1 MSTGRPSTHEKC
13 VFKAGSVVLARQL
26 DFVGKSG
33 ANYRYTALE
42 DDRIPATAGANYVI
56 AETGRG
62 AEVRL
67 LYAGETE
74 NVMAADLGG
83 RLEEVRQRW
92 PAAELLLRL
101 NVRRAV
107 RIAEREDLVAGHLPP
122 LNDPP
127 EAPPVADHGV
137 SPNP

>member
-1 MSTGRPSTHEKC
+1 M
-13 VFKAGSVVLARQL
+13 ARQL

-33 ANYRYTALE
+33 VNYRYTALE
-42 DDRIPATAGANYVI
+42 DDRIPPTAGANYVI
-56 AETGRG
+56 AETAPEGS
-62 AEVRL
+62 RL

-74 NVMAADLGG
+74 NVMGADLAG

-107 RIAEREDLVAGHLPP
+107 RVAEREDLVAAHLPP

-127 EAPPVADHGV
+127 EAPSVENQDA

>member
-1 MSTGRPSTHEKC
+1 M
-13 VFKAGSVVLARQL
+13 LARQL
-26 DFVGKSG
+26 DFAGKSG
-33 ANYRYTALE
+33 ANYRYTAIE
-42 DDRIPATAGANYVI
+42 DDRIPPTAGANYII
-56 AETGRG
+56 AETGPG
-62 AEVRL
+62 AETRL

-74 NVMAADLGG
+74 NVMAADLAG
-83 RLEEVRQRW
+83 RLDEVRQRW

-107 RIAEREDLVAGHLPP
+107 RTAEREDLVAEHLPP

-127 EAPPVADHGV
+127 EAPPAVEQDA